1 MTEHQE
7 PTSGW
12 PQVQATPSGGAP
24 VAPRRRKRGVRLWV
38 ASVAMVVAL
47 AAGLGLSWG
56 LRPVAGRTAARV
68 SSANTNLAAIEAKV
82 DPAIVDIV
90 STLDYGTGEAAGTG
104 IVLTSTGE
112 VLTNNHVIDGATSIK
127 VTDIGNGTTYTA
139 TVVGYDESA
148 DVAVLELQGASGLE
162 TASIA
167 SSGAAVGESVVAL
180 GNAGGVGG
188 TPSAAAGTITGLD
201 QSITAADG
209 ATGTA
214 EQLSGLVESNADVQA
229 GDSGGPLV
237 NTSGQVIAM
246 DTAASSGFQFQTS
259 TGTQSYSIPIA
270 EALQIARH
278 IEAGAGSSTIHI
290 GTTAFLG
297 IEVAAGSEGGQPAGA
312 DVAGVVSGSPAADA
326 GLSAGDVISALN
338 GSLLNTADGLSS
350 ALVHYRPGDKVTV
363 TWSDQSGGTHTAT
376 MVLATGPA
384 A

>member
-12 PQVQATPSGGAP
+12 PQVQATHSGGAA

-56 LRPVAGRTAARV
+56 LRPVAGRTAASV

-127 VTDIGNGTTYTA
+127 VTDIGNGKTYTA

-148 DVAVLELQGASGLE
+148 DVAVLKLQGASGLK
-162 TASIA
+162 TASMA

-270 EALQIARH
+270 EALQIAQAH
-278 IEAGAGSSTIHI
+278 
-290 GTTAFLG
+290 
-297 IEVAAGSEGGQPAGA
+297 
-312 DVAGVVSGSPAADA
+312 
-326 GLSAGDVISALN
+326 
-338 GSLLNTADGLSS
+338 
-350 ALVHYRPGDKVTV
+350 
-363 TWSDQSGGTHTAT
+363 
-376 MVLATGPA
+376 
-384 A
+384 

>member
-1 MTEHQE
+1 M
-7 PTSGW
+7 
-12 PQVQATPSGGAP
+12 
-24 VAPRRRKRGVRLWV
+24 
-38 ASVAMVVAL
+38 AMVVAL
-47 AAGLGLSWG
+47 AAGFGVSWG
-56 LRPVAGRTAARV
+56 LRPVGVRTTARV
-68 SSANTNLAAIEAKV
+68 SSANTTLAAIEAKV

-90 STLDYGTGEAAGTG
+90 STLDYGAGEAAGTG
-104 IVLTSTGE
+104 VVLTSTGE

-127 VTDIGNGTTYTA
+127 VTDIGHGQTYTA

-148 DVAVLELQGASGLE
+148 DIAVLKLQGASGLD

-188 TPSAAAGTITGLD
+188 PPSAAAGTITALD
-201 QSITAADG
+201 QSITAADD

-246 DTAASSGFQFQTS
+246 DTAASSGSQFQTS

-278 IEAGAGSSTIHI
+278 IEAGDGSSTIHL

-297 IEVAAGSEGGQPAGA
+297 IEIAAGSEGGQAAGA
-312 DVAGVVSGSPAADA
+312 EVAGIVSGSPAANA
-326 GLSAGDVISALN
+326 GLAAGDVIIALN
-338 GSLLNTADGLSS
+338 GTSLDTADALSS
-350 ALVHYRPGDKVTV
+350 GLVHYRPGDQVTV

-376 MVLATGPA
+376 IVLATGPA